1 MAERRAKGRL
11 PPTTACMM
19 WPRTS
24 GTLSLI
30 EAHQDG
36 VDPAGTEA
44 RPQRQAAPEEGRA
57 KIVCRCRPRPRASWR
72 LWRRC
77 PGRDRGKGL
86 SNMTTHG
93 LRRTFRER
101 AVAVGIT
108 PQVLFDW
115 LRRGR
120 LTGKQLAK
128 GMPWQITLTP
138 EQAIE
143 LRAKVRRTNRSR
155 IEAS

>member
-1 MAERRAKGRL
+1 MA
-11 PPTTACMM
+11 
-19 WPRTS
+19 
-24 GTLSLI
+24 
-30 EAHQDG
+30 
-36 VDPAGTEA
+36 
-44 RPQRQAAPEEGRA
+44 
-57 KIVCRCRPRPRASWR
+57 
-72 LWRRC
+72 
-77 PGRDRGKGL
+77 
-86 SNMTTHG
+86 THG

-128 GMPWQITLTP
+128 AMPWQITLTP

-155 IEAS
+155 RHHESAASPKTLGHSPKPRLEVRIIAPRS